1 MRGAD
6 LLTAILP
13 KVFIALQLVVFF
25 ILHSSVYDVFFIL
38 KSIPYLLNIS
48 LSLGRPKSQR
58 LNVFAKHFSSIQG
71 PVEL

>member
-25 ILHSSVYDVFFIL
+25 ILHSSVYDVF
-38 KSIPYLLNIS
+38 YLLNIS
-48 LSLGRPKSQR
+48 RAFCLSLRRPKSQR